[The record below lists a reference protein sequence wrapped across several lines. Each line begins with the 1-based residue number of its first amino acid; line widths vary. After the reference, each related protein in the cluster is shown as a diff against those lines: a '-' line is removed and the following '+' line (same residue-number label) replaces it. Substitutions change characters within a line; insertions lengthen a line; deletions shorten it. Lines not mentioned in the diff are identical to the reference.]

1 MIVRCPPPGLSTT
14 LDLMFTDT
22 PFLSSGA
29 DLRHRELLAEADRF
43 RLAKL
48 ARTARREARAV
59 ARRRAA
65 TPRPIPVPAAPSR
78 EAGNVDAE
86 RRYPVPR

>member
-1 MIVRCPPPGLSTT
+1 
-14 LDLMFTDT
+14 MFTDA
-22 PFLSSGA
+22 PFLSSSA

-48 ARTARREARAV
+48 ARTARREARA
-59 ARRRAA
+59 ARRRAR
-65 TPRPIPVPAAPSR
+65 TPHPIPAPAAPSR

>member
-1 MIVRCPPPGLSTT
+1 MIVRCPTPGLSTT
-14 LDLMFTDT
+14 LSLMFTDT
-22 PFLSSGA
+22 PYMSIAA
-29 DLRHRELLAEADRF
+29 DLRHRELLAEADHF

-48 ARTARREARAV
+48 AKAARREARAT
-59 ARRRAA
+59 RRRAT
-65 TPRPIPVPAAPSR
+65 TPRPVPVPAAPSR